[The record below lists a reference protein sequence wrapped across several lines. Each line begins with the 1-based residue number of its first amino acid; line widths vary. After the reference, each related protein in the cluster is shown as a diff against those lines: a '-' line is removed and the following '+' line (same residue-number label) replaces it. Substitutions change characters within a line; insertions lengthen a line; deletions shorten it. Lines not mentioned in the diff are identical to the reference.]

1 VAPITEVGNGMNATH
16 SSCRRASHIR
26 PPSKRLTCWKRTL
39 CPTQKLAMTVKL
51 VRKART
57 FGQDSRRLSRRSLC
71 AVQIRGR
78 PGQYELHGQQ
88 GQGYRVDAV
97 AQEEKAV

>member
-1 VAPITEVGNGMNATH
+1 
-16 SSCRRASHIR
+16 
-26 PPSKRLTCWKRTL
+26 
-39 CPTQKLAMTVKL
+39 MTVKL

-57 FGQDSRRLSRRSLC
+57 LSRRSLC
-71 AVQIRGR
+71 AVQIRCR